1 MTEKRMAVNS
11 VSEKKI
17 PLLVIAGPTASGK
30 TALGVALAKEYG
42 GEVVSADSMQIYKG
56 LDIATAKPTAEET
69 EGVPHHLISVAD
81 MDAEFSVADYVR
93 LAKEKIADIHAR
105 GKLPI
110 LVGGTGLYINSL
122 IDNVNFDNADTVGND
137 GSVRKRLAEEAERLG
152 GEVLHRRLSE
162 IDPETAEAVPPQN
175 VVRIVR
181 ALEVWELTGMRF
193 SDYKRANA
201 GRESDYRL
209 CMIGLNYRD
218 RDKLYERINKRVGIM
233 AENGMVEE
241 CRAIYENERL
251 GTACQAIGY
260 KELIPY
266 FKGEADLEGCLDKIR
281 LGSRRYAKRQ
291 LTWFRRDYRINWIY
305 LDDFN
310 NFDEIIEICKKT
322 IAKSEIM

>member
-1 MTEKRMAVNS
+1 MPNE
-11 VSEKKI
+11 KI

-30 TALGVALAKEYG
+30 TALGIALAKEYG

-56 LDIATAKPTAEET
+56 LDIATAKPAAEET
-69 EGVPHHLISVAD
+69 EGIPHHLISIAD

-137 GSVRKRLAEEAERLG
+137 GSVRNRLTEEAERLG
-152 GEVLHRRLSE
+152 GEAMHKRLAE

-175 VVRIVR
+175 IIRIVR
-181 ALEVWELTGMRF
+181 ALEVCELTGMKF

-218 RDKLYERINKRVGIM
+218 RDILYDRINKRVGIM
-233 AENGMVEE
+233 AENG
-241 CRAIYENERL
+241 NSL
-251 GTACQAIGY
+251 
-260 KELIPY
+260 
-266 FKGEADLEGCLDKIR
+266 
-281 LGSRRYAKRQ
+281 
-291 LTWFRRDYRINWIY
+291 
-305 LDDFN
+305 
-310 NFDEIIEICKKT
+310 
-322 IAKSEIM
+322 